1 MNKRISYKQARSLL
15 KKPRKRTKF
24 NNTIVDTPAGRFHSK
39 KEYARYLVLAGQEDT
54 GGISELN
61 RQVPFALHVG
71 DTKVCNYIADFTYRD
86 KKNRYIVEDVKG
98 LITPLYRLKKK
109 MLRAEYGIEVLE
121 T

>member
-1 MNKRISYKQARSLL
+1 MTKRISRQQARVLL
-15 KKPRKRTKF
+15 IRPKKRTKF
-24 NNTIVDTPAGRFHSK
+24 NNTIVDTPTGRFHSK
-39 KEYARYLVLAGQEDT
+39 KEYARWLVLLELQRAGE
-54 GGISELN
+54 ISELL
-61 RQVPFALHVG
+61 RQVPFPLHVG
-71 DTKVCNYIADFTYRD
+71 STKVCNYIADFTYRD